1 MGRNASLA
9 ERTPPGSA
17 AVPGDRATPSTKPAK
32 RRPAPLW
39 TKLCIVFG
47 AILSLTATG
56 AFAGT
61 QLLARKIEGSVQRGD
76 LLGDAAPKA
85 PPRVDGPFT
94 FLVMGSDSRAGENAN
109 PDTPDGNIAASPGER
124 SDTIILVHV
133 PKAMNVA
140 YVISVPRDTFIP
152 IANKD
157 GTPGGKNKIN
167 SAFSDGG
174 APRLVQTL
182 NNFTGLKIDYPIIV
196 DFSAVKEITDLVGGV
211 DVIVD
216 QESYDEYRFM
226 PANSKYPT
234 TPCRVPAGY
243 DNAGAKRNCLT
254 FKKGLLHLDGEL
266 ALYYVRQRTGLP
278 RGDLDRAKRQQQ
290 FLRALLAKAA
300 TGDQLTDL
308 GKFNKLVEAVGKSI
322 TVDKRMPV
330 NSIAFTLKGLRP
342 SNMVFMTLPIAGDIK
357 TFAGD
362 SLQPNKAQSI
372 ELFTAIKNGTMEQY
386 LLKYPTA
393 ANDVSHG
400 S

>member
-1 MGRNASLA
+1 
-9 ERTPPGSA
+9 
-17 AVPGDRATPSTKPAK
+17 
-32 RRPAPLW
+32 
-39 TKLCIVFG
+39 
-47 AILSLTATG
+47 
-56 AFAGT
+56 
-61 QLLARKIEGSVQRGD
+61 
-76 LLGDAAPKA
+76 
-85 PPRVDGPFT
+85 FT
-94 FLVMGSDSRAGENAN
+94 FLVMGSDSREGDNAN
-109 PDTPDGNIAASPGER
+109 PDTPDGNSAASPGQR

-133 PKAMNVA
+133 PEAMNVA

-152 IANKD
+152 IANED
-157 GTPGGKNKIN
+157 GTPGSKNKIN
-167 SAFSDGG
+167 AAFAEGG

-226 PANSKYPT
+226 PKNTKYPT
-234 TPCRVPAGY
+234 TPCRVLSG
-243 DNAGAKRNCLT
+243 DHRGEKRNCLT
-254 FKKGLLHLDGEL
+254 FKKGPLHLNGEL

-308 GKFNKLVEAVGKSI
+308 RKFNKLVEAVGRSI
-322 TVDKRMPV
+322 TVDRRMPV

-372 ELFTAIKNGTMEQY
+372 ELFTAVKNGTMDQY
-386 LLKYPTA
+386 LLKYPTSV
-393 ANDVSHG
+393 NDVSHG